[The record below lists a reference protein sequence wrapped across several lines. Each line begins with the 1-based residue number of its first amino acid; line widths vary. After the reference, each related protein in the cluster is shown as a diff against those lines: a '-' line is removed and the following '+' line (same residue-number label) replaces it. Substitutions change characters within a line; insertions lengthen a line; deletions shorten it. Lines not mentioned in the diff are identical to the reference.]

1 MGFIDDKNNIVQQVG
16 LFEVLGDLPNNK
28 LISNIESVK
37 SSSKNL
43 MPFLLDLLS
52 IACKDKKNLSNIR
65 DRAKC
70 DLIRIFTEILVDFFP
85 IFMRILKEAIIK
97 GIKAGLLC
105 PADFKIP
112 NIPLTVE
119 LKPNE
124 FDFNKL
130 TTLDTNAFPASLFF
144 GDPDKDLNVFL
155 ANLIQGGVGNTGI
168 WKNILDFEVVEYNI
182 NNGLTTV
189 TDVGL
194 KVTINSSYSG
204 KEFDTFLKD
213 FMNGIEIFSA
223 DNFIPNLM
231 EQFNGSIS
239 SLLNNVDASLGL
251 DIESA
256 TAKEKTD
263 KMVEK
268 ILDTDP
274 CEITYNLNDSFFE
287 FDSDELLS
295 IEKNAQNRV
304 NGGKI
309 LDYSCE
315 PLLVSTPNSINEDNI
330 NGIREAINNNPNSA
344 KFVMR
349 DYTQTV
355 LNDLSGG
362 DVIGFGDDVKKS
374 LSFELSL
381 ALPKLGTNVIFMPKI
396 MVLYQIAKKLVTND
410 VADYNTSFDFA
421 KANRV
426 FFEYVVRESGAA
438 LLKII
443 FDQIK
448 EEILKIVGDLVAQ
461 LVAEAASKRINQLR
475 SLTGR
480 FDIKSGLSAINVPDV
495 SNLF

>member
-28 LISNIESVK
+28 LISNIDSVK

-52 IACKDKKNLSNIR
+52 ITCKDKKNIPNLK

-112 NIPLTVE
+112 NILPTIE

-130 TTLDTNAFPASLFF
+130 TTLDPNAFPASLFF

-155 ANLIQGGVGNTGI
+155 ANLLQGGVGNTGV
-168 WKNILDFEVVEYNI
+168 WKNILDFEVVEYTI

-194 KVTINSSYSG
+194 KVTINNSYSG

-239 SLLNNVDASLGL
+239 SLLNNVNPALGL

-263 KMVEK
+263 MMVEK

-274 CEITYNLNDSFFE
+274 CETTYNLNDNFFE
-287 FDSDELLS
+287 FDSDELLD

-309 LDYSCE
+309 IDYSCE
-315 PLLVSTPNSINEDNI
+315 PLLITTNTLNETAINNLKES
-330 NGIREAINNNPNSA
+330 INNNPNST
-344 KFVMR
+344 KLVMR
-349 DYTQTV
+349 EYTQTV

-362 DVIGFGDDVKKS
+362 GVIGFGDDVKKS

-381 ALPKLGTNVIFMPKI
+381 ALPKLGTNVVFMPKI

-410 VADYNTSFDFA
+410 VADYNNSFDFSR
-421 KANRV
+421 ANRV

-438 LLKII
+438 LLKVI

-448 EEILKIVGDLVAQ
+448 EEILKIVADLVSQ
-461 LVAEAASKRINQLR
+461 LVKEAANKKIKQLR
-475 SLTGR
+475 SLTGG
-480 FDIKSGLSAINVPDV
+480 FDIKSGLSVINTPDI

>member
-16 LFEVLGDLPNNK
+16 LFEVLGDLPTNK
-28 LISNIESVK
+28 LISNIDSVK

-52 IACKDKKNLSNIR
+52 ITCKDKKNLPNIG

-85 IFMRILKEAIIK
+85 IFMRILKESIIK

-112 NIPLTVE
+112 NTLPTVD

-130 TTLDTNAFPASLFF
+130 TTLNPNTFPSSLFF

-155 ANLIQGGVGNTGI
+155 ANLMQGGVGNTGV
-168 WKNILDFEVVEYNI
+168 WKNILDFEVVEYTI
-182 NNGLTTV
+182 DNGLTTA

-194 KVTINSSYSG
+194 RATINNSFSG
-204 KEFDTFLKD
+204 KEYDTFLKD
-213 FMNGIEIFSA
+213 FMDNTEIFSS
-223 DNFIPNLM
+223 DNFIPSLM
-231 EQFNGSIS
+231 EQFNGSTS
-239 SLLNNVDASLGL
+239 SLLGDIGGL
-251 DIESA
+251 DIESS

-274 CEITYNLNDSFFE
+274 CDQSYNLNDNFFV

-295 IEKNAQNRV
+295 IEKNAQNRL
-304 NGGKI
+304 NGTKI

-315 PLLVSTPNSINEDNI
+315 PLLVATSDAINENRINNI
-330 NGIREAINNNPNSA
+330 KEDINNNPNNA
-344 KFVMR
+344 KLVMR
-349 DYTQTV
+349 EYTQEV
-355 LNDLSGG
+355 LSSLSGG
-362 DVIGFGDDVKKS
+362 DSLGFGDDVKKS
-374 LSFELSL
+374 LSFELSM
-381 ALPKLGTNVIFMPKI
+381 ALPKLGSSVIFMPKI
-396 MVLYQIAKKLVTND
+396 MVLYQVTKKLITND
-410 VADYNTSFDFA
+410 VADYSNSFDFT

-438 LLKII
+438 LLKVI
-443 FDQIK
+443 FDQVK
-448 EEILKIVGDLVAQ
+448 EEVLKIITN
-461 LVAEAASKRINQLR
+461 LVAELVKESVNKKIKQLR
-475 SLTGR
+475 SLTGG
-480 FDIKSGLSAINVPDV
+480 FDIKSGLSVINTPDI
-495 SNLF
+495 SKLF